1 MDGESAEAQF
11 RVNILFAS
19 NGFPPEQRGGTETY
33 TAGLARALAARG
45 HDVTVLCGGIWD
57 AGPKYW
63 NGVRDEVHDG
73 VAVRRVDVNWTNAP
87 DPFRYLFDN
96 PVTFAYLLD
105 YLTTRRPHVVHVT
118 SCERLSGSVITAAR
132 RLRIPVVLSLTDF
145 WFLCPRMTLL
155 RTDDVNCAGT
165 TTAWECT
172 KCLASGAKVYRWTQA
187 VFAEPTAARVLA
199 TVGRVPLLA
208 RQRGLRGMVGDMST
222 RKVHLK
228 RVFFEAN
235 SRITASSFVR
245 DRFVACGFDAPIR
258 VQPYGH
264 DIEWLA
270 RNVGKTRGDR
280 TRLGFIGQI
289 TPHKGA
295 HVLLEAVARLD
306 PAVQARFEVHIF
318 GDTQKAPEYLA
329 ELQRLASGLPRV
341 QFRGPYAHGDSADVF
356 ASIDVLVVPSLWYDF
371 PLVMHE
377 AFASGTPVIAT
388 RLGGMA
394 EVVRHD
400 VNGLLFERG
409 DATGLATLLRRFVD
423 EPGLADRLRGG
434 ITPVKTVND
443 EADEFEELYRELIRA
458 GRDSRRDLEQRV
470 TPV

>member
-1 MDGESAEAQF
+1 M
-11 RVNILFAS
+11 NILFAS

-45 HDVTVLCGGIWD
+45 HDVTVMCGGTWD
-57 AGPKYW
+57 AGRKYW
-63 NGVRDEVHDG
+63 NRVRDEVRDG
-73 VAVRRVDVNWTNAP
+73 VAVRRLDVNWTNAP

-96 PVTFAYLLD
+96 PETFAYVRD
-105 YLTTRRPHVVHVT
+105 YVATWRPHIVHVT
-118 SCERLSGSVITAAR
+118 SCERLSASVISAAR
-132 RLRIPVVLSLTDF
+132 ESRIPVVLSLTDF

-155 RTDDVNCAGT
+155 RSDGTSCAGT

-172 KCLASGAKVYRWTQA
+172 KCLASGARVYRWTQA
-187 VFAEPTAARVLA
+187 VLAEETAARVLA

-208 RQRGLRGMVGDMST
+208 RQRGLRGMIGDMSG
-222 RKVHLK
+222 RKLHLK
-228 RVFFEAN
+228 RVFFEADC
-235 SRITASSFVR
+235 RVTASAFVR
-245 DRFVACGFDAPIR
+245 DRFAACGFDAPIR
-258 VQPYGH
+258 VQSYGH

-270 RNVGKTRGDR
+270 RYAGKTRSDR

-318 GDTQKAPEYLA
+318 GDTQKAPEYHA
-329 ELQRLASGLPRV
+329 ELQRLASGLARV
-341 QFRGPYAHGDSADVF
+341 QFRGPYAHADSADVF
-356 ASIDVLVVPSLWYDF
+356 ALIDVLVVPSLWHDF
-371 PLVMHE
+371 PLVIHE
-377 AFASGTPVIAT
+377 GFASGTPVVAT

-409 DATGLATLLRRFVD
+409 DATALAALLTRFVD
-423 EPGLADRLRGG
+423 EPGLADRLRRG
-434 ITPVKTVND
+434 IAPVKTVNE
-443 EADEFEELYRELIRA
+443 EADEFEQLYRELTIRS
-458 GRDSRRDLEQRV
+458 GRTDSREALD
-470 TPV
+470 